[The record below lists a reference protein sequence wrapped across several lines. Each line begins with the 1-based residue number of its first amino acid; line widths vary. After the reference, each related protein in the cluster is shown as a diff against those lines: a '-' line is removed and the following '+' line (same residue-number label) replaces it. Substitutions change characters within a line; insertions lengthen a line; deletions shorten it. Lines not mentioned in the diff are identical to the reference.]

1 MLGLLSM
8 YSRIETIQGVQILYG
23 KRRRESAFS
32 LFWLKYPPT
41 PRFLIVCL
49 SNLVLTVYHL
59 FRLHVIKVYKKVL
72 YFLHGFVTISLRNER
87 NTMSNLSKNLEQAR
101 LARGYTQ
108 DQVATAIGV
117 SRPTYVLIEKGQ
129 KDITLS
135 QVEVLAAMFRVS
147 LDELRGAPDGVSAIT
162 DSQSLVEK
170 YKQMILSALR
180 YGADTKDHKITK
192 TKLAKLVY
200 LADFTWYYNHLTPMS
215 GMSYRRLPR
224 GPVADIYF
232 RAIDEMVEEG
242 QLNLEESGRAFMISM
257 TEGGEPPRN
266 KLSDHEL
273 KMIEEIAIAWK
284 DKQTEAVVDFT
295 HEQLP
300 WQICREGE
308 VIPYGLITQ
317 EDPVKVYGDARVTE
331 L

>member
-1 MLGLLSM
+1 
-8 YSRIETIQGVQILYG
+8 
-23 KRRRESAFS
+23 
-32 LFWLKYPPT
+32 
-41 PRFLIVCL
+41 
-49 SNLVLTVYHL
+49 
-59 FRLHVIKVYKKVL
+59 
-72 YFLHGFVTISLRNER
+72 
-87 NTMSNLSKNLEQAR
+87 MSNLSKNLEQAR

-117 SRPTYVLIEKGQ
+117 SRPTYVLIEKAQ

-135 QVEVLAAMFRVS
+135 QVEVLTAMLRVS

-162 DSQSLVEK
+162 DSQASVEK
-170 YKQMILSALR
+170 YKQMIMSALH
-180 YGADTKDHKITK
+180 YGADSLDQKITK

-215 GMSYRRLPR
+215 GMSYRRLAR
-224 GPVADIYF
+224 GPVADVYF
-232 RAIDEMVEEG
+232 RAIDEMVEDG

-257 TEGGEPPRN
+257 VESGEPPRN
-266 KLSDHEL
+266 RLTDHEL
-273 KMIEEIAIAWK
+273 KMIEEIAKTWK
-284 DKQTEAVVDFT
+284 DKQTEAVIDFT

-317 EDPVKVYGDARVTE
+317 EDPDKVYGNARVTE

>member
-1 MLGLLSM
+1 
-8 YSRIETIQGVQILYG
+8 
-23 KRRRESAFS
+23 
-32 LFWLKYPPT
+32 
-41 PRFLIVCL
+41 
-49 SNLVLTVYHL
+49 
-59 FRLHVIKVYKKVL
+59 
-72 YFLHGFVTISLRNER
+72 
-87 NTMSNLSKNLEQAR
+87 MSNLSKNLEQAR

-162 DSQSLVEK
+162 DSQSSVEK
-170 YKQMILSALR
+170 YKQMIMSALR

-224 GPVADIYF
+224 GPVADVYF

-257 TEGGEPPRN
+257 AEGGEPPRN

-273 KMIEEIAIAWK
+273 KMIEEIALAWK

>member
-1 MLGLLSM
+1 
-8 YSRIETIQGVQILYG
+8 
-23 KRRRESAFS
+23 
-32 LFWLKYPPT
+32 
-41 PRFLIVCL
+41 
-49 SNLVLTVYHL
+49 
-59 FRLHVIKVYKKVL
+59 
-72 YFLHGFVTISLRNER
+72 
-87 NTMSNLSKNLEQAR
+87 MSNLSKNLEQAR

-129 KDITLS
+129 KDITLT
-135 QVEVLAAMFRVS
+135 QVEVLAAMLRVS

-162 DSQSLVEK
+162 DSQSSVEK
-170 YKQMILSALR
+170 YKQMIMSALR
-180 YGADTKDHKITK
+180 HGADTKDQKITK

-224 GPVADIYF
+224 GPVADVYF

-257 TEGGEPPRN
+257 AESGEPPRN
-266 KLSDHEL
+266 RLSDHEL
-273 KMIEEIAIAWK
+273 KMIEEIAKTWQ

-295 HEQLP
+295 HDQLP

-317 EDPVKVYGDARVTE
+317 EDPDKVYGDARVTE